1 MNVTAAFAKANFS
14 DLLKAVERG
23 ECVTISRNRRPVAVL
38 SPAPK
43 AAKPRRKLG
52 TLRGKVK
59 IIDPN
64 WATPMTDNEV
74 EAFVE
79 GRY

>member
-1 MNVTAAFAKANFS
+1 MRVSATFAEANFT
-14 DLLKAVERG
+14 DLLKTVESG
-23 ECVTISRNRRPVAVL
+23 ECVTITRGRKPLALLAPATKAV
-38 SPAPK
+38 K
-43 AAKPRRKLG
+43 GKRKLG

-64 WATPMTDNEV
+64 WAAPMTDKEA

-79 GRY
+79 GRL

>member
-1 MNVTAAFAKANFS
+1 MNVTAAFAIANLPE
-14 DLLKAVERG
+14 LLNAVERG
-23 ECVTISRNRRPVAVL
+23 ECVMISRNRKPVAVL

-59 IIDPN
+59 IIDQN
-64 WATPMTDNEV
+64 WATLMTDNEV